1 MTPASPPPFLMA
13 ILNVTP
19 DSFYDGGKFPTV
31 EEAVQRALVMLQ
43 EGADIIDIGGEST
56 GPGSGEVSSE
66 EELGRVIPVIKN
78 LKFKISNSKLSI
90 DTYKAE
96 AAEAALAAG
105 ADMVNDVTAGRGDPR
120 MFEVVAKARC
130 HYVMMRSKDDSPRTT
145 KRDVQYADVMRT
157 IHAFFEER
165 LAAALRAGIRK
176 EHIILDPGLGHFVS
190 ADPRY
195 SWEILERLEE
205 LSDLGCPILVSPSRK
220 SFTAKTPHEP
230 PSERL
235 PGTLEATRI
244 AVKHGASIIR
254 THDVGETRKLID
266 ETSAVAQ

>member
-1 MTPASPPPFLMA
+1 MTQFPSAPAVMG

-19 DSFYDGGKFPTV
+19 DSFYDGGKFSTV
-31 EEAVQRALVMLQ
+31 EEAVQRALTMLA
-43 EGADIIDIGGEST
+43 EGADIMDIGGEST
-56 GPGSGEVSSE
+56 GPGSPDVSSE
-66 EELGRVIPVIKN
+66 EEVGRVMPVIARVRVGVRN
-78 LKFKISNSKLSI
+78 GLVSV

-96 AAEAALAAG
+96 VVEQALAAG

-120 MFEVVAKARC
+120 MFEVIARAGC
-130 HYVMMRSKDDSPRTT
+130 PYVMMRSKDDAPRTT
-145 KRDVQYADVMRT
+145 KRDVQYTDVMRT

-165 LAAALRAGIRK
+165 IAAALRAGMRK

-190 ADPRY
+190 SDPRY

-244 AVKHGASIIR
+244 ALKHGASIIR
-254 THDVGETRKLID
+254 THDVGETRRVIA
-266 ETSAVAQ
+266 EIFVR